1 MWKYFLV
8 FMILCTNAAF
18 GSEADEGV
26 AKMYT
31 IDLFSILSFALA
43 IAAFFV
49 SGFLGWLSWQF
60 YTKSSEVSEKT
71 NEAVSRVET
80 SISGIQS
87 DITEIVRR
95 AVGYWVGGS
104 EVSEAPEQIDEL
116 NNKIEELRAQIA
128 ALGEGKPEAQD
139 IEKKFDDLLK
149 FQQNQMRHLSSSL
162 FDAKV
167 RSIFPSADK
176 GPAVELSQNTTKN
189 DPEDKRGQLIIEVTR
204 PVKVATA
211 TGKFSPPFDDIPE
224 LSVDL
229 ESSPYGDRGE
239 VMISS
244 GVGKTSDFNVHL
256 KCSGGL
262 LKSGQYVVNYTARS
276 KA

>member
-1 MWKYFLV
+1 MAKFCLFLLV
-8 FMILCTNAAF
+8 FISGATF
-18 GSEADEGV
+18 GGDAEGST

-49 SGFLGWLSWQF
+49 SAFLGWLSWQF
-60 YTKSSEVSEKT
+60 YMKSSEVSEKT

-95 AVGYWVGGS
+95 AVGYWVDGS
-104 EVSEAPEQIDEL
+104 GTNDSPEQIDDL
-116 NNKIEELRAQIA
+116 NDKVEELRKQIST
-128 ALGEGKPEAQD
+128 LGKGKPEAED
-139 IEKKFDDLLK
+139 IEKKFEDLLS
-149 FQQNQMRHLSSSL
+149 FQRNQLKNLNTSL

-176 GPAVELSQNTTKN
+176 GPAVELTQNTTKN
-189 DPEDKRGQLIIEVTR
+189 DKKAKEGQLIIEVTR
-204 PVKVATA
+204 PVKIATA
-211 TGKFSPPFDDIPE
+211 TGKFSPPFEDIPD
-224 LSVDL
+224 LSVEL
-229 ESSPYGDRGE
+229 ESSPYGDGGD
-239 VMISS
+239 VVITS

-256 KCSGGL
+256 KSYEGL
-262 LKSGQYVVNYTARS
+262 LKSGQYVVNYVA
-276 KA
+276 KDNA